1 MLEFETRGFPEGL
14 VRAFAAYYFYRIL
27 LEHMRHYCRAATAE
41 MKRAKRK
48 WNWSEVIEISLYVNL
63 GKYLLFNFVDVIL

>member
-48 WNWSEVIEISLYVNL
+48 WN
-63 GKYLLFNFVDVIL
+63 